1 LINLVHKIREILSA
15 ILVHP
20 VTNNKLYFQDQNSGL
35 PKEKTTNER
44 ERDIEG
50 GREREIDGHGG
61 VSIFQHKLYYT
72 SQKCNITL

>member
-50 GREREIDGHGG
+50 GRERLMAMEECPYFNTNYI
-61 VSIFQHKLYYT
+61 ILAK
-72 SQKCNITL
+72 NAI

>member
-44 ERDIEG
+44 ERYR
-50 GREREIDGHGG
+50 GRERERERLMAMEECPYFNTNYI
-61 VSIFQHKLYYT
+61 ILAK
-72 SQKCNITL
+72 NAI